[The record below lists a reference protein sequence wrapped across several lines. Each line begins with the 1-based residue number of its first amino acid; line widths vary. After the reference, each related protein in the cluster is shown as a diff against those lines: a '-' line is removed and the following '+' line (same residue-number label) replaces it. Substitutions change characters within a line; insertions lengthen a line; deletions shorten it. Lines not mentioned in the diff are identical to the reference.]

1 MPPSMKSTAPD
12 NFLRP
17 NLMHQDHIQLS
28 PCSIPVVMQA
38 VYGPQ
43 RYNYTCY
50 FAKFPGFSG
59 GYAFVDPDV
68 QASISIYSI
77 LTEQRPYNSAALE
90 YLLQNY
96 PDLLL

>member
-1 MPPSMKSTAPD
+1 
-12 NFLRP
+12 
-17 NLMHQDHIQLS
+17 MHQDHIQLS
-28 PCSIPVVMQA
+28 PCNIPVVVQA

-59 GYAFVDPDV
+59 GYAFVAPDV

-77 LTEQRPYNSAALE
+77 LTEQRSYNSAALE
-90 YLLQNY
+90 YLQQNY